1 MRKLVSLLF
10 VVALAATMASAQTAA
25 GTSSSS
31 ADTSTKKSSQ
41 AKKSST
47 SDMSKSSDA
56 AGASGKIDIN
66 SASKDELKSLPGI
79 GDVTAQKIIDGRPYR
94 AKNQLLSKHVVGQA
108 EYGKIKDQIIAH
120 GGGAAAKDKASSSDK
135 SSAKKPQ

>member
-1 MRKLVSLLF
+1 MRKLLSLLF
-10 VVALAATMASAQTAA
+10 VIALAATMAASQTAA

-31 ADTSTKKSSQ
+31 SDTSASKKS
-41 AKKSST
+41 KKSST

-56 AGASGKIDIN
+56 ASASGKIDIN

-108 EYGKIKDQIIAH
+108 EYAKIKDQIIAH
-120 GGGAAAKDKASSSDK
+120 GGGAAAKDKDKAGNSDK

>member
-10 VVALAATMASAQTAA
+10 VVALAATMAAAQTAA

-31 ADTSTKKSSQ
+31 TDTSTSKKSSH
-41 AKKSST
+41 AKKSAA
-47 SDMSKSSDA
+47 SDKGSEA
-56 AGASGKIDIN
+56 ASAAGKIDIN

-94 AKNQLLSKHVVGQA
+94 AKNQLISKKVVGQA
-108 EYGKIKDQIIAH
+108 EYAKIKDQIIAH
-120 GGGAAAKDKASSSDK
+120 GGGAAAKDKASSDK
-135 SSAKKPQ
+135 SSTKKPQ